1 MRRTLMLATA
11 AILLRAPAFATVMTS
26 APALSGFTG
35 DYLECLVTNVSTSAR
50 LVLIQHI
57 DFSGTVVDSTSS
69 QVELA
74 PGETVA
80 HVANPIPMAASCRV
94 TVSGSARSIKASA
107 VYFDPDTN
115 RSTIVL
121 PIE

>member
-11 AILLRAPAFATVMTS
+11 AALLWTPAFATVMTS

-35 DYLECLVTNVSTSAR
+35 DFLECLVTNVSTSPR
-50 LVLIQHI
+50 TVLIEHI
-57 DFSGTVVDSTSS
+57 DFSGSVVGSGGNP
-69 QVELA
+69 VELA
-74 PGETVA
+74 PGDTVA
-80 HVANPIPMAASCRV
+80 RIANPVPLAASCRV

-107 VYFDPDTN
+107 VYYDPDTD
-115 RSTIVL
+115 RSSIVL